1 MNSSVKF
8 DNFTRFE
15 PVKTTFPES
24 NGGVSSILTKL
35 WTNILRQRE
44 SRQAIAVLQSFDDRM
59 LQDIGV
65 SRHEI
70 EEIGRNGRPKN

>member
-1 MNSSVKF
+1 MNSSVKT

-15 PVKTTFPES
+15 PVQTDLPHA
-24 NGGVSSILTKL
+24 NQGISSILTKV
-35 WTNILRQRE
+35 WSSILRGRE

-59 LQDIGV
+59 LKDIGV

-70 EEIGRNGRPKN
+70 EKIGRYGRPKN